1 MINVIKTALD
11 GVVIIE
17 PKVFGDAR
25 GYFFESFSE
34 RDFNESMTPILGHGI
49 KFVQDNE
56 SMSSYG
62 VMRGLHFQTMPYTQ
76 SKLVR
81 CVKGAVLDVAV
92 DIRKGSPTYGQHVA
106 CLLCAHD
113 EEGKTIAKKYHD
125 LLDHLPLRETGE
137 GLQFFVPRGFAHGF
151 AVLSETAV
159 FQYKCDNFY
168 APANDGGVSIVDDS
182 LGIDWKIP
190 VEKALLSEKDT
201 KHDLL
206 KDFDSPF
213 SIDMNLYPEFE

>member
-1 MINVIKTALD
+1 MNIISTHIP

-17 PKVFGDAR
+17 PRLFKDDR

-34 RDFNESMTPILGHGI
+34 REFNTQVREV

-62 VMRGLHFQTMPYTQ
+62 VMRGLHFQRPPYTQ

-106 CLLCAHD
+106 VELT
-113 EEGKTIAKKYHD
+113 EENH
-125 LLDHLPLRETGE
+125 R
-137 GLQFFVPRGFAHGF
+137 QFFVPRGFAHGF
-151 AVLSETAV
+151 AVLSETAI

-168 APANDGGVSIVDDS
+168 HPEADGGISILDNS
-182 LGIDWKIP
+182 LGIDWHIP
-190 VEKALLSEKDT
+190 TDHAILSEKDT
-201 KHDLL
+201 KHPLL

-213 SIDMNLYPEFE
+213 DF

>member
-1 MINVIKTALD
+1 MDVIKTTIE

-17 PKVFGDAR
+17 PKVFKDAR
-25 GYFFESFSE
+25 GYFFESFSQRE
-34 RDFNESMTPILGHGI
+34 FEKKVRKIN
-49 KFVQDNE
+49 FVQDNE

-62 VMRGLHFQTMPYTQ
+62 VMRGLHFQRPPFTQ

-81 CVKGAVLDVAV
+81 CVKGAVIDVAV
-92 DIRKGSPTYGQHVA
+92 DIRKGSPTYGQYVA

-113 EEGKTIAKKYHD
+113 EEGRAIAKKHHEMF
-125 LLDHLPLRETGE
+125 DHLPLRETGE

-159 FQYKCDNFY
+159 FQYKCDEFY
-168 APANDGGVSIVDDS
+168 HPEVDGGINIQDET
-182 LGIDWKIP
+182 LGIDWQIEIKN
-190 VEKALLSEKDT
+190 ALLSEKDT
-201 KHDLL
+201 KQPML

-213 SIDMNLYPEFE
+213 SIDVNLY